1 MTVRTTCPY
10 CGVGCGIL
18 ATRQPDGQVKIA
30 GDPKHPANFGKL
42 CSKGLA
48 LAETIGLEQRQ
59 LHPMLNGARASWDE
73 AIAKVAEGFRETI
86 ALHGPESVAFY
97 VSGQLL
103 TEDYY
108 VANKLMKGFIG
119 TANIDTNSRLCMASA
134 VAGHKRALGADIVPC
149 SYSDLES
156 ADLIVLVGSNLAW
169 CHPVLF
175 QRIQAER
182 QKRSLKLVVI
192 DPRRTATAE
201 EADLHLALKPG
212 SDVALFNGL
221 LADLYRR
228 GEIDAR
234 FVFARTN
241 GLGEAL
247 LAANEWNAQKV
258 VAETGLTQSEV
269 NAFFELFARHA
280 KTVTCFSMGVNQ
292 STAGT
297 DKVNAIINC
306 HLLTGRIGK
315 AGAGP
320 FSLTGQPNAMG
331 GREVGGLATTLAAHM
346 EFENPEHRAAVQSY
360 WKSPRIAEKAGLTA
374 VDMFRTVRDGRV
386 KAIWI
391 MSTNPAVSMPDAGAV
406 TEALK
411 QCPLVVVSDIT
422 MNTETSKL
430 AHVFLPAAAWG
441 EKNGTATNSERRISR
456 QRPFLDRPGEA
467 RLDWRII
474 CDVAKGMGFAGFEY
488 SGVADVFREHAGLT
502 GVANKGTRAL
512 DLSGLASIADAD
524 YDALTPF
531 QWGGAHPHKSL
542 SFQTADGKARFVAT
556 PYRAPALAISCGEFR
571 LNTGRI
577 RDQWHT
583 MTRTGLSA
591 RLMQHRGEPHVEINP
606 RDAEK
611 LGISH
616 GDLVRVKNSA
626 GEVIARA
633 LITQHIATGDIFMP
647 MHWSGSFASAAR
659 INTAIEGNTDPVS
672 RQPELK
678 AGAAML
684 SRYEAAW
691 HGFGLSVQRPQLAVG
706 YWSLQPVTNGYAFEC
721 ADTASL
727 DDVDSFAKRL
737 LGVDDDDEVASVFS
751 SNGGFARFALIR
763 EGRLAGA
770 FFMNK
775 EPVTAAR
782 NWLAGQLGAEVEPLQ
797 MLRGRP
803 GSAAEDRGA
812 IVCACMSVGRNE
824 IWTHAARHPSA
835 SLNAL
840 CEATGAGTGCGSC
853 RPEVARIISEASQRL
868 QAAE

>member
-1 MTVRTTCPY
+1 VTTRTICPY

-30 GDPKHPANFGKL
+30 GDPEHPANFGRL

-48 LAETIGLEQRQ
+48 LGETLGLEQRQ
-59 LHPMLNGARASWDE
+59 LHPLIDGARASWDE
-73 AIAKVAEGFRETI
+73 AIAKVADGFRETI
-86 ALHGPESVAFY
+86 AQHGPESVAFY

-108 VANKLMKGFIG
+108 AANKLMKGFIG

-134 VAGHKRALGADIVPC
+134 VAGHKRAFGADIVPC
-149 SYSDLES
+149 SYTDLEA

-182 QKRSLKLVVI
+182 QKRAVKLVVI

-247 LAANEWNAQKV
+247 VAANEWNLQKV
-258 VAETGLTQSEV
+258 AEVTGLTQGEIDG
-269 NAFFELFARHA
+269 FYDLFAHHA

-292 STAGT
+292 SIAGT

-306 HLLTGRIGK
+306 HLLTGRVGK
-315 AGAGP
+315 AGTGP

-331 GREVGGLATTLAAHM
+331 GREVGGLATMLAAHM
-346 EFENPEHRAAVQSY
+346 ELDNAEHRTAVQSY
-360 WKSPRIAEKAGLTA
+360 WNSPRIAEKPGLTA
-374 VDMFRTVRDGRV
+374 VDMFRAVADGRI

-391 MSTNPAVSMPDAGAV
+391 MSTNPAVSMPDAAAV
-406 TEALK
+406 TAALK
-411 QCPLVVVSDIT
+411 KCPLVVVSDIT

-456 QRPFLDRPGEA
+456 QRPFLAVPGEA
-467 RLDWRII
+467 WPDWRII
-474 CDVAKGMGFAGFEY
+474 SCVAKAMGFAGFDFSSAAEI
-488 SGVADVFREHAGLT
+488 FREHGGLT
-502 GVANKGTRAL
+502 GVANSGARPL
-512 DLSGLASIADAD
+512 DLSEYATIADTD
-524 YDALTPF
+524 YDALLPF
-531 QWGGAHPHKSL
+531 QWGGSHPHKAL
-542 SFQTADGKARFVAT
+542 SFQTADGKAKFVAT
-556 PYRAPALAISCGEFR
+556 PYRTPAQAVSGGQFR
-571 LNTGRI
+571 LNTGRV

-591 RLMQHRGEPHVEINP
+591 RLMQHRGEPYVDVNP
-606 RDAEK
+606 RDANK
-611 LGISH
+611 LGVSA
-616 GDLVRVKNSA
+616 GDLVSVSNGG

-633 LITQHIATGDIFMP
+633 LVSLHVSEGDIFVP
-647 MHWSGSFASAAR
+647 MHWSGTFASAAR
-659 INTAIEGNTDPVS
+659 INAVIEGSTDPVS
-672 RQPELK
+672 RQPEFK
-678 AGAAML
+678 AGAVSL
-684 SRYEAAW
+684 TRYEAVW
-691 HGFGLSVQRPQLAVG
+691 YGFGLSVERPQLATG
-706 YWSLQPVTNGYAFEC
+706 YWSLQPISNGHAFEC
-721 ADTASL
+721 AHTLAV
-727 DDVDSFAKRL
+727 DDVNSFARRL
-737 LGVDDDDEVASVFS
+737 LGVGDEGAVASVFS
-751 SNGGFARFALIR
+751 SDGSFARFAFVR
-763 EGRLAGA
+763 EGRLSGA
-770 FFMNK
+770 FFMSR
-775 EPVTAAR
+775 EPVSVAR
-782 NWLAGQLGAEVEPLQ
+782 NWLSGQLGMEVEPLQ
-797 MLRGRP
+797 LLRGRP
-803 GSAAEDRGA
+803 SSASEDKGA
-812 IVCACMSVGRNE
+812 IVCACMNVGRND
-824 IWTHAARHPSA
+824 IWTHAARHPSL
-835 SLNAL
+835 SLNAI
-840 CEATGAGTGCGSC
+840 CEGTGAGTGCGSC
-853 RPEVARIISEASQRL
+853 RPEVARIIGEAAQRL

>member
-1 MTVRTTCPY
+1 VTIRTTCPY

-18 ATRQPDGQVKIA
+18 ATRQADGQVKIT
-30 GDPKHPANFGKL
+30 GDPEHPANFGRL
-42 CSKGLA
+42 CSKGLT
-48 LAETIGLEQRQ
+48 LGETIGLEQRQ
-59 LHPMLNGARASWDE
+59 LYPLIDGERAGWDE

-86 ALHGPESVAFY
+86 AAHGSESVAFY

-134 VAGHKRALGADIVPC
+134 VAGHKRAFGADIVPC
-149 SYSDLES
+149 SYSDLEA

-182 QKRSLKLVVI
+182 QKRPLKLVVI

-247 LAANEWNAQKV
+247 VAANAWNPQKV
-258 VAETGLTQSEV
+258 AEVTGLTLSEI
-269 NAFFELFARHA
+269 NAFYELFARHG

-331 GREVGGLATTLAAHM
+331 GREVGGLATMLAAHM
-346 EFENPEHRAAVQSY
+346 EFDNSEHRAAVQSY
-360 WKSPRIAEKAGLTA
+360 WKSPRMAEKPGLTA
-374 VDMFRTVRDGRV
+374 VDLFRAVADGRI

-391 MSTNPAVSMPDAGAV
+391 MSTNPAVSMPDAATV
-406 TEALK
+406 TAALK
-411 QCPLVVVSDIT
+411 KCPLVVVSDIT

-430 AHVFLPAAAWG
+430 GHVFLPAAAWG

-456 QRPFLDRPGEA
+456 QRPFLDMPGEA
-467 RLDWRII
+467 RPDWQII
-474 CDVAKGMGFAGFEY
+474 CDVAKAMGFVGFEY
-488 SGVADVFREHAGLT
+488 SSSAEIFREHAGLT
-502 GVANKGTRAL
+502 GVANKGTRPL
-512 DLSGLASIADAD
+512 DLSEYEDISDAD

-531 QWGGAHPHKSL
+531 QWGGSHPHKAL

-556 PYRAPALAISCGEFR
+556 PYRTPVLAVAHGQFR
-571 LNTGRI
+571 LNTGRV

-583 MTRTGLSA
+583 MTRTGLSP

-606 RDAEK
+606 RDADG
-611 LGISH
+611 LGISA
-616 GDLVRVKNSA
+616 GDLVQVTNKRDA
-626 GEVIARA
+626 MIARA
-633 LITQHIATGDIFMP
+633 LITSQVAMGDIFMP
-647 MHWSGSFASAAR
+647 MHWSNTFASVAR
-659 INTAIEGNTDPVS
+659 INAAIEGHTDPVS

-678 AGAAML
+678 AGAVSLA
-684 SRYEAAW
+684 RYEAAW
-691 HGFGLSVQRPQLAVG
+691 HGFGLSVQRPQLATG
-706 YWSLQPVTNGYAFEC
+706 YWSLQPISNGYAFEC
-721 ADTASL
+721 ADTASIN
-727 DDVDSFAKRL
+727 DISSFARRL
-737 LGVDDDDEVASVFS
+737 LGVGDEDAVASVFS
-751 SNGGFARFALIR
+751 SDGGFARFALVR
-763 EGRLAGA
+763 ERRLAGA
-770 FFMNK
+770 FFMSR
-775 EPVTAAR
+775 EPVSAAR
-782 NWLAGQLGAEVEPLQ
+782 NWLGAQLGAEAEPLQ
-797 MLRGRP
+797 LLRGRP
-803 GSAAEDRGA
+803 GSAAEDKGA
-812 IVCACMSVGRNE
+812 TVCACMGVGRNE
-824 IWTHAARHPSA
+824 IWSHAARHPSL
-835 SLNAL
+835 SLNAI
-840 CEATGAGTGCGSC
+840 CEGTGAGTGCGSC
-853 RPEVARIISEASQRL
+853 RPEIVRIINEASQRL

>member
-1 MTVRTTCPY
+1 VTVRTICPY

-18 ATRQPDGQVKIA
+18 ATRQPDGQVKIS
-30 GDPKHPANFGKL
+30 GDPEHPANFGRL

-48 LAETIGLEQRQ
+48 LGETIGLEQRQ
-59 LHPMLNGARASWDE
+59 LHPLINGARARWDE
-73 AIAKVAEGFRETI
+73 AIAKVADGFRETI
-86 ALHGPESVAFY
+86 TTHGPESVAFY

-134 VAGHKRALGADIVPC
+134 VAGHKRAFGADIVPC
-149 SYSDLES
+149 SYTDLEA

-182 QKRSLKLVVI
+182 QKRPLKLIVI

-221 LADLYRR
+221 LPDLYRR

-234 FVFARTN
+234 FVFARTK

-247 LAANEWNAQKV
+247 VAASQWNLQKV
-258 VAETGLTQSEV
+258 AKVTGLSQGEIS
-269 NAFFELFARHA
+269 AFYEMFACQA

-292 STAGT
+292 SIAGT

-306 HLLTGRIGK
+306 HLVTGRIGK
-315 AGAGP
+315 AGTGP

-331 GREVGGLATTLAAHM
+331 GREVGGLATMLAAHM
-346 EFENPEHRAAVQSY
+346 EIDHPEHRVAVQSH
-360 WKSPRIAEKAGLTA
+360 WKSPRIAERAGLTA
-374 VDMFRTVRDGRV
+374 VDMFRAVGEGRI

-406 TEALK
+406 AAALK
-411 QCPLVVVSDIT
+411 KCPLVVVSDIT

-441 EKNGTATNSERRISR
+441 EKNGTTTNSERRISR
-456 QRPFLDRPGEA
+456 QRPFLDMPGEA
-467 RLDWRII
+467 RPDWRII
-474 CDVAKGMGFAGFEY
+474 STVAKAMGFAGFDY
-488 SGVADVFREHAGLT
+488 SGAAEIFREHAGLT
-502 GVANKGTRAL
+502 GVANKGTRTL
-512 DLSGLASIADAD
+512 DLSAYATVTDAEYED
-524 YDALTPF
+524 LRPF
-531 QWGGAHPHKSL
+531 QWGGSHPHKAL
-542 SFQTADGKARFVAT
+542 SFQTADGKARFVPT
-556 PYRAPALAISCGEFR
+556 PYRAPALRVSRGEFR

-606 RDAEK
+606 RDAAG
-611 LGISH
+611 LGISA
-616 GDLVRVKNSA
+616 GDLVRVKNA
-626 GEVIARA
+626 QGEAIMRA
-633 LITQHIATGDIFMP
+633 LITPHAAEGDVFTP
-647 MHWSGSFASAAR
+647 MHWNGTFASAAR
-659 INTAIEGNTDPVS
+659 VNVAIEGNTDPVS

-678 AGAAML
+678 AGAV
-684 SRYEAAW
+684 SVTRYEAAW
-691 HGFGLSVQRPQLAVG
+691 HGFGIWAQRPQLATG
-706 YWSLQPVTNGYAFEC
+706 YWSLQPISHGYAFEC
-721 ADTASL
+721 ADAL
-727 DDVDSFAKRL
+727 AIDDVQTFTRGL
-737 LGVDDDDEVASVFS
+737 LGVDDEEALASVIAS
-751 SNGGFARFALIR
+751 HGGFARFALIR
-763 EGRLAGA
+763 DGRLAGA
-770 FFMNK
+770 FFMSR
-775 EPVTAAR
+775 EPAIAAR
-782 NWLAGQLGAEVEPLQ
+782 NWLIGQLGAKVEPLQ
-797 MLRGRP
+797 VLPGRP
-803 GSAAEDRGA
+803 ASAADDRGA
-812 IVCACMSVGRNE
+812 IVCACMNVGRTE
-824 IWTHAARHPSA
+824 IWSYGARHPTF
-835 SLNAL
+835 SLNAI
-840 CEATGAGTGCGSC
+840 CEGTRAGTGCGSC
-853 RPEVARIISEASQRL
+853 RPEVARIMTEASQRL